1 MKKSAVYNCG
11 RMHKP
16 RRKVKYRHCSKRC
29 TKVQALLEK
38 VHDVVN
44 KEGTASEA
52 ILYHWVG
59 GVVKANKEVMLAAVK
74 QSSFHHTTMMFKG
87 FEVCFWCA
95 LRNRVIVTSGSFR

>member
-16 RRKVKYRHCSKRC
+16 RRKVKFVAA
-29 TKVQALLEK
+29 KVQALLEK

-59 GVVKANKEVMLAAVK
+59 VVVKANKEVMLAAVK

>member
-1 MKKSAVYNCG
+1 
-11 RMHKP
+11 MHKP
-16 RRKVKYRHCSKRC
+16 RRKVKFVAA
-29 TKVQALLEK
+29 KVQALLEK

-95 LRNRVIVTSGSFR
+95 LRMAYL

>member
-16 RRKVKYRHCSKRC
+16 RRKVKFVAA
-29 TKVQALLEK
+29 KVQALLEK